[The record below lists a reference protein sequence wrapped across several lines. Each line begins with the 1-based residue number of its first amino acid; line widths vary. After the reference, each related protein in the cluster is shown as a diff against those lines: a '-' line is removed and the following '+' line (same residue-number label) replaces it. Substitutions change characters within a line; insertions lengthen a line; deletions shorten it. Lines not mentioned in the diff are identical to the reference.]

1 MPLTEVVFPVFKLDP
16 ETLATLQAAT
26 PTLFSTIKGVPGL
39 LNFLRGPLL
48 EENGQ
53 AVDPS
58 THRSVLSLE
67 WENAESFHGF
77 YPSSDAFLGF
87 INIVKPL
94 VAAPPNPQLFQA
106 ENRST
111 SCLSSSLTQ
120 IIKGKA
126 ASGTEETWKKIEQL
140 LGEKIPTYHANGI
153 EKDAAEFLGL
163 IGWKSKEEY
172 EQFGKQKEFLE
183 LVKQLNADN
192 ILVQLTK
199 IDV

>member
-1 MPLTEVVFPVFKLDP
+1 MFCLLD
-16 ETLATLQAAT
+16 TLLILCVQ
-26 PTLFSTIKGVPGL
+26 
-39 LNFLRGPLL
+39 
-48 EENGQ
+48 
-53 AVDPS
+53 
-58 THRSVLSLE
+58 LE

-163 IGWKSKEEY
+163 IGWKSKEVIY
-172 EQFGKQKEFLE
+172 DSGCLMFFFLR
-183 LVKQLNADN
+183 LLIVVLG
-192 ILVQLTK
+192 V
-199 IDV
+199 